1 MSRNTPEKKM
11 EQAVQIFAASAFL
24 LIGLSRAGL
33 RLVLNER
40 MGANPGRV
48 RSHTVNAPT
57 AKEEQ

>member
-1 MSRNTPEKKM
+1 M

-48 RSHTVNAPT
+48 RSHTVNAPR